1 MVFLDFFGRQKRIT
15 NKKPIIQKV
24 YIAFAMLQYI
34 TSMHRNL
41 LMSKLEMHIQIFP
54 LSKSNVSKKLMNRF
68 NSFMMMVLQ

>member
-1 MVFLDFFGRQKRIT
+1 MLFLDFVGRQKRIT

-54 LSKSNVSKKLMNRF
+54 PLKIKCVKEIDE
-68 NSFMMMVLQ
+68 